1 LGGVR
6 RADIN
11 VDQTA
16 EEAAA
21 AVHAVFGLFN
31 SVADFT
37 SRVDDDTLAALLTRM
52 ALTSL
57 VARDPVT

>member
-1 LGGVR
+1 MAGLLTPVR
-6 RADIN
+6 
-11 VDQTA
+11 
-16 EEAAA
+16 
-21 AVHAVFGLFN
+21 GLFN